1 MRKHLPSIATSP
13 PPSST
18 RVLPWHFRRAP
29 AGRGVGATAAPP
41 TVMGKADLATWRSAS
56 CSGEESSGVWA
67 AAASDAREDVG
78 RRCVALEA
86 VVVGGTA
93 GARFASTN
101 KAAGRPRP
109 RGPTRWGRHKPK
121 SRESRGRAAGSPPW
135 TGSAHRPQDSPPRMK
150 LRGPPCSPTPAFVL
164 TVVRRTPCF
173 LLPVLAYLCSA
184 TVCFSFMVEY
194 APSKA

>member
-1 MRKHLPSIATSP
+1 M
-13 PPSST
+13 
-18 RVLPWHFRRAP
+18 
-29 AGRGVGATAAPP
+29 TAAPP

-93 GARFASTN
+93 GARFASAN

-150 LRGPPCSPTPAFVL
+150 LRGPPGSPTPARPGVGRGRKGICFVL

>member
-93 GARFASTN
+93 GTRFVSAN
-101 KAAGRPRP
+101 KAAGRPWP

-121 SRESRGRAAGSPPW
+121 SRESRGRAAVDW
-135 TGSAHRPQDSPPRMK
+135 VSA
-150 LRGPPCSPTPAFVL
+150 PAAGFAAADETARAAVFADAS
-164 TVVRRTPCF
+164 VRF
-173 LLPVLAYLCSA
+173 DGG
-184 TVCFSFMVEY
+184 
-194 APSKA
+194 